1 MNAAQQRLEQLR
13 ELARRLRCES
23 DLDAIVHIVVRESV
37 EVLEMDR
44 GVLLLDRGKR
54 APETASAYAR
64 AGHTF
69 TDENHQVS
77 RTVLHLVRTRLE
89 PVITPNVQTDARL
102 KQSVSVKG
110 VGAVVGLPL
119 IDRSRFV
126 GALYL
131 DNVTSGSR
139 AFGDHDRIFL
149 QVVSEIA
156 SLSLANARTRAR
168 MAEASRLSE
177 DFGTMLD
184 TDLVLERLLE
194 RIVKLT
200 NAEQGFLLLHERERD
215 GLKVWGGRDRAGAAI
230 HDAREQLISR
240 NIVERVATSGEAY
253 VTENVGADKD
263 FDASKSIAGYGLR
276 SVLCVPVR
284 AKGTVLGVL
293 YLENRAM
300 EGVFGEEDTRLVQ
313 LVADRAGMGLENARL
328 FAQTRNTVHTL
339 ANAVEARDLT
349 TSTHVQRV
357 STMAVAV
364 GKRLGLADTDLHELE
379 LSAILH
385 DVGKIGIPDGILL
398 KPGKLETTEWDTM
411 KTHPQLGVRIV
422 HPVGYTRSV
431 TAGILCHHEAF
442 DGSGYPQGLSG
453 RQIPLFGRIIA
464 IADVFDALIS
474 DRPYKKGFSRA
485 EALDILEKGR
495 GTKFDPR
502 VLDAFLGVLAEE
514 RPTGPTA

>member
-1 MNAAQQRLEQLR
+1 MNAAQQRLEELR
-13 ELARRLRCES
+13 ELAKRLRCES
-23 DLDAIVHIVVRESV
+23 ELSAITHIVVREAV

-54 APETASAYAR
+54 APETASTYAR
-64 AGHTF
+64 SGHTF

-89 PVITPNVQTDARL
+89 PVITPNVQTDMRL
-102 KQSVSVKG
+102 KQSVSVRG

-119 IDRSRFV
+119 IDKARFV

-131 DNVTSGSR
+131 DNVSSGSR
-139 AFGDHDRIFL
+139 AFGDHDRSFL
-149 QVVSEIA
+149 AVVAEIA
-156 SLSLANARTRAR
+156 SLALANARSRTR

-184 TDLVLERLLE
+184 TDQVLERLLE

-215 GLKVWGGRDRAGAAI
+215 GLKVWGGRDRAGKAI

-240 NIVERVATSGEAY
+240 NIVERVASSGEAY
-253 VTENVGADKD
+253 LAENVSTDRD
-263 FDASKSIAGYGLR
+263 FDASKSIAGYGLQ

-284 AKGTVLGVL
+284 SQGAVLGVL
-293 YLENRAM
+293 YLENRAL
-300 EGVFGEEDTRLVQ
+300 EGVFDEEDSRLVQ
-313 LVADRAGMGLENARL
+313 LMADRAGMGVDNARL
-328 FAQTRNTVHTL
+328 FAQTRATVHTL

-357 STMAVAV
+357 STLAMEV
-364 GKRLGLADTDLHELE
+364 GRRLGLSEHDLRELE
-379 LSAILH
+379 QSAILH

-398 KPGKLETTEWDTM
+398 KPGKLDAPEWDTM
-411 KTHPQLGVRIV
+411 RTHPQLGVRIV
-422 HPVGYTRSV
+422 HPVGYTRAV

-464 IADVFDALIS
+464 IVDVYDALIS
-474 DRPYKKGFSRA
+474 DRPYKKGFSQPD
-485 EALDILEKGR
+485 ALDILEKGR
-495 GTKFDPR
+495 GSKFDPR
-502 VLDAFLGVLAEE
+502 VLDAFLEVIREEE
-514 RPTGPTA
+514 RPA